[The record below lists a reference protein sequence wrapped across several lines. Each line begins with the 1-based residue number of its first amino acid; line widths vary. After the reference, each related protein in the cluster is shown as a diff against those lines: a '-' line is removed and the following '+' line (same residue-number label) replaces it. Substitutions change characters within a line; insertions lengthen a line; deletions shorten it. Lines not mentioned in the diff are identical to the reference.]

1 MFVNTRAAP
10 GDRARQNAIERP
22 RHRDIN
28 TLVMRSPRAVSY
40 SADTLHT
47 HITRIVALLTDVG
60 IASPRA
66 ALDFDILHGLRV
78 FNYNARKACVSL
90 IYISSPHYAKQTSVS
105 WNIALTLIAF

>member
-1 MFVNTRAAP
+1 
-10 GDRARQNAIERP
+10 
-22 RHRDIN
+22 
-28 TLVMRSPRAVSY
+28 MRSPRAVSY